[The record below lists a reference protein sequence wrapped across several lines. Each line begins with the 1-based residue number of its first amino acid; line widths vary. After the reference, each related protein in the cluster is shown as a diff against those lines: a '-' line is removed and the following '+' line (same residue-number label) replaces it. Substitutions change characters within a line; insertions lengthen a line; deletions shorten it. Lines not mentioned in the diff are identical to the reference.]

1 MNQASAALLS
11 FAVVAGCSTSSADAA
26 VEQAAEP
33 LPASAGN
40 LPTTVAPDRD
50 AAHIAA
56 LRAKGPAAL
65 ERLLAE
71 YDRAPA
77 PARPALAATIDAVA
91 AQRYAT
97 TSRLYWYTDED
108 SARQAAQRSG
118 RPILA
123 LRMLGRLDEDLSCAN
138 SRFFRTA
145 LYPDERVASLLREH
159 FVLLWTSERPVPRV
173 TIDYGDGR
181 AILATVTGN
190 SVHYVLDAEGA
201 VVDALPGLY
210 VPQVFARE
218 LRAVLAELAHERRSK
233 LTGPAL
239 LARRQQV
246 RQDRLEAMLS
256 VLGKAAGALWVPQA
270 RRLLTQ
276 GDVTSALEAAQRS
289 AMSKAR
295 VEVPLLHRIH
305 PGVDPGSLDDGEV
318 AQWAS
323 VGQVLFGLGGG
334 ELVIEDRAMLPG
346 PRRAPRRGDHAPGG
360 QDLPQVLD
368 ERARAL
374 VSAVYL
380 GGQPAP
386 GVTADPAALLA
397 RFEQRMVADT
407 AIAQVKLRPQIL
419 RQLITQGAPS
429 MAELNRWVY
438 AEVFATPRADQW
450 LGLLPRDEYTGL
462 PGDGVALPR

>member
-1 MNQASAALLS
+1 MTQASAALLS
-11 FAVVAGCSTSSADAA
+11 FAVVAGCSTSPAA
-26 VEQAAEP
+26 AAAGQAAEP
-33 LPASAGN
+33 PAPSAGD
-40 LPTTVAPDRD
+40 LPTTAAPDRD
-50 AAHIAA
+50 AAQVAE
-56 LRAKGPAAL
+56 LRAQGPAAL
-65 ERLLAE
+65 LRLLAE

-77 PARPALAATIDAVA
+77 QARPALAATIDAVA

-97 TSRLYWYTDED
+97 ASRLYWYTDEAV
-108 SARQAAQRSG
+108 ARQEAKRSG

-145 LYPDERVASLLREH
+145 LYPDARVASLLREH

-190 SVHYVLDAEGA
+190 SVHYVLDADGA

-210 VPQVFARE
+210 LPQVFARE
-218 LRAVLAELAHERRSK
+218 LRAVLAELAFERRAK
-233 LTGPAL
+233 LTGEAL
-239 LARRQQV
+239 LARRQQA
-246 RQDRLEAMLS
+246 RQDRLEAMVA
-256 VLGKAAGALWVPQA
+256 VLGKAAGALWVPQV
-270 RRLLTQ
+270 RRLLTRS
-276 GDVTSALEAAQRS
+276 DVTSALERAQRA

-295 VEVPLLHRIH
+295 VEVPLLHRIQ
-305 PGVDPGSLDDGEV
+305 PGVDPGSLEDGEV

-323 VGQVLFGLGGG
+323 VGQVLFGLGGAALATKEAD
-334 ELVIEDRAMLPG
+334 ELPQ
-346 PRRAPRRGDHAPGG
+346 PRRAVQRGERGPAEAP
-360 QDLPQVLD
+360 PQVLD
-368 ERARAL
+368 ARARAL

-380 GGQPAP
+380 GGQAATD
-386 GVTADPAALLA
+386 VAADPEALLA

-419 RQLITQGAPS
+419 RQLIAMGAPS

-438 AEVFATPRADQW
+438 AEVFATPRDDQW

-462 PGDGVALPR
+462 PGDGVVLPR

>member
-1 MNQASAALLS
+1 M
-11 FAVVAGCSTSSADAA
+11 VAGCSTSSADAA
-26 VEQAAEP
+26 ARADEP
-33 LPASAGN
+33 APRSAGD
-40 LPTTVAPDRD
+40 LPTTATPDRD
-50 AAHIAA
+50 AAQIAA

-65 ERLLAE
+65 QRLLAE
-71 YDRAPA
+71 YDRASPQT
-77 PARPALAATIDAVA
+77 RPALAATIDAVA

-97 TSRLYWYTDED
+97 ASRLYWYTDEAA
-108 SARQAAQRSG
+108 ARQEAQRSG

-145 LYPDERVASLLREH
+145 LYPDERVAGLLRDH

-181 AILATVTGN
+181 TILGTVTGN
-190 SVHYVLDAEGA
+190 SVHYVLDADGA

-210 VPQVFARE
+210 LPQVFAHE
-218 LRAVLAELAHERRSK
+218 LRAVLTELAAERRSK
-233 LTGPAL
+233 LAGDAL
-239 LARRQQV
+239 LARRQQA
-246 RQDRLEAMLS
+246 RQDRYEAM
-256 VLGKAAGALWVPQA
+256 VAALGKAGGALWVPQA
-270 RRLLTQ
+270 RRLLTR
-276 GDVTSALEAAQRS
+276 GDVTSALERAQRA

-323 VGQVLFGLGGG
+323 VGQVLFGLGGAA
-334 ELVIEDRAMLPG
+334 LVAEQGSALPG
-346 PRRAPRRGDHAPGG
+346 AWPRRGEGARAEAP
-360 QDLPQVLD
+360 PQVLD
-368 ERARAL
+368 SRARAL
-374 VSAVYL
+374 VSAVHL
-380 GGQPAP
+380 GGEAATA
-386 GVTADPAALLA
+386 GVASEPAALLA

-419 RQLITQGAPS
+419 AQLIAMGAPS

-438 AEVFATPRADQW
+438 AEVFATPRDDQW

>member
-1 MNQASAALLS
+1 MHQASAALLS
-11 FAVVAGCSTSSADAA
+11 FAVVAGCSASSAEAA
-26 VEQAAEP
+26 GQAPAPP
-33 LPASAGN
+33 LPSAGD
-40 LPTTVAPDRD
+40 LPTTATPDRD

-65 ERLLAE
+65 QRLLAE
-71 YDRAPA
+71 YDRASA
-77 PARPALAATIDAVA
+77 AARPALAATIDAVA

-97 TSRLYWYTDED
+97 ASRLYWYTDE
-108 SARQAAQRSG
+108 AVALQEAQRSG

-145 LYPDERVASLLREH
+145 LYPDERVASLLREQ

-181 AILATVTGN
+181 SIMGTVTGN

-210 VPQVFARE
+210 LPQVFARE
-218 LRAVLAELAHERRSK
+218 LHSVLAELAHERRAK
-233 LTGPAL
+233 LTGAAL
-239 LARRQQV
+239 LARRQQA
-246 RQDRLEAMLS
+246 RQDRLEAMVAS
-256 VLGKAAGALWVPQA
+256 LGKAGGALWVPQA
-270 RRLLTQ
+270 RRLLSR
-276 GDVTSALEAAQRS
+276 GDVTTALEAAQRA

-295 VEVPLLHRIH
+295 VEVPLLHRIL
-305 PGVDPGSLDDGEV
+305 PGVDPGSMEDGEV

-334 ELVIEDRAMLPG
+334 ALLLENGNQG
-346 PRRAPRRGDHAPGG
+346 PRPAARHRERGAEEVPH
-360 QDLPQVLD
+360 VLD
-368 ERARAL
+368 ARARAL
-374 VSAVYL
+374 ISAVYL
-380 GGQPAP
+380 GGQQA
-386 GVTADPAALLA
+386 TAVAAEPAALLA

-419 RQLITQGAPS
+419 RQLIALGAPS
-429 MAELNRWVY
+429 MAELNGWVY

-462 PGDGVALPR
+462 PGDGVVLSR